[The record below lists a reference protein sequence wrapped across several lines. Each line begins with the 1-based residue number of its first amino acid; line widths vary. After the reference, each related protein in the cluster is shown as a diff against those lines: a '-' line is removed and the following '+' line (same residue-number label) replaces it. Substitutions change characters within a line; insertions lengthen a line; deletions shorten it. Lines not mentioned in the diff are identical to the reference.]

1 MADDK
6 SKKALPEQINIMK
19 AADAGAPIVVK
30 AYDSRRWMNVEN
42 PAFNWGTSDYKIDS
56 DYTSLFTSVV
66 GSLNYTELYDT
77 LYYLERGKNLGNT
90 VDYSVEVLK
99 ESKDQISK
107 DVKSKFSNQYLNSS
121 EDLTVDNLKDT
132 AIYGIVYNAVYNKYY
147 EVAKAET
154 EADPKILL
162 TYNSLNKYIES
173 AYQSSIDNEMATLVA
188 DLNTT
193 LKGITNDNTI
203 QALVNIAEDTMDGII
218 LKQKSVSED
227 SLYTN
232 NADDIPTLKSRMSNV
247 MSVAVNKYN
256 NSIDETYAVAYD
268 DDIRV
273 TIKKQMEEPE
283 PAISINYS
291 LFNYSLNGDDNPEMD
306 WGFNEEGKVATL
318 TGITTEQAQAMVDSS
333 YKNFINKLKEEET
346 ARREN
351 DIDIMNK
358 FNKAIADIE
367 AAHNALYANNE
378 ARFNVM
384 QNSLNTT
391 IANLKKKGVFTD
403 LSVTNP
409 IQGSL
414 TGNAVTT
421 NKLDVKTSAN
431 IKDATIE
438 SISLGKD
445 KPYDIATKI
454 SGMET
459 NISNNS
465 DSISANTTNIS
476 TNTSDISSIKDSITS
491 INTTLA
497 SHTTS
502 IGSLDTTVGSHSTT
516 LSTYNAKSVNGLSFS
531 ISGNTLTITQV

>member
-6 SKKALPEQINIMK
+6 SKKTLPEQINIMK

-132 AIYGIVYNAVYNKYY
+132 AIYSIVYNAVYNKYY

-273 TIKKQMEEPE
+273 TIKKQVEEPE

-358 FNKAIADIE
+358 FNKAIADVE

-391 IANLKKKGVFTD
+391 IANLRKKGVFTD

-465 DSISANTTNIS
+465 DSISTNTTNIS